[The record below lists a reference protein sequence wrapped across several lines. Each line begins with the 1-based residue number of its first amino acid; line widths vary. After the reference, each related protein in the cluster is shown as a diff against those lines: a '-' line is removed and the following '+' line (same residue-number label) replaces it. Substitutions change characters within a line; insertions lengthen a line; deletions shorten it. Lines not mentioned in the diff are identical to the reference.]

1 MEIILVFF
9 KFFSAFEIKFI
20 YLYFIIKRTM
30 ANITETETP
39 QLTINGQVVDVTRQN
54 VFQFIKNLVD
64 KGFRACKALTI
75 KDGALLH
82 KYFEILIG
90 TVKPKEKDIE
100 PKKMYQVIQR
110 AIHTA
115 NTEGAY
121 DTNDAAV
128 LDKLM
133 TFVDET
139 FPEVSSETGSV
150 QL

>member
-1 MEIILVFF
+1 
-9 KFFSAFEIKFI
+9 
-20 YLYFIIKRTM
+20 M
-30 ANITETETP
+30 AKVSETESP
-39 QLTINGQVVDVTRQN
+39 QLTINGQVVDVTKEN

-64 KGFRACKALTI
+64 KGFRACKAFTI

-90 TVKPKEKDIE
+90 TVKPKEKDNVE

-128 LDKLM
+128 IDKLM
-133 TFVDET
+133 TFVEET
-139 FPEVSSETGSV
+139 FTELSEESKSV
-150 QL
+150 DL

>member
-1 MEIILVFF
+1 
-9 KFFSAFEIKFI
+9 
-20 YLYFIIKRTM
+20 M
-30 ANITETETP
+30 AKVSEAESP
-39 QLTINGQVVDVTRQN
+39 QLTINGQVVDVTKEN

-90 TVKPKEKDIE
+90 TVKPKEKDHVE

-115 NTEGAY
+115 NAEGAY

-128 LDKLM
+128 IDKLM
-133 TFVDET
+133 TFVEESFT
-139 FPEVSSETGSV
+139 ELSEESKSV
-150 QL
+150 DL